1 MSIFNLENKTAIV
14 TGGYGH
20 LGAAMCRALA
30 SFGANVI
37 VAGRSLEKF
46 NSAFSEEQKKR
57 IKFVEIDITNDAS
70 IKNCFENIFK
80 TYGSIDI
87 LINNAFTLKS
97 AKPEKTS
104 REEWNYSMDGL
115 ITGLHCCIREVLP
128 FMENKNG
135 KIINISSMYGM
146 VSPDFEI
153 YNEFPEFFNSA
164 QYGAAKAA
172 IIQLTKYYANY
183 LAQRGI
189 RVNCVSPGTFPSE
202 TVQEKK
208 GFISKLENKVPLK
221 RIGKPEDLSGTIVL
235 LASDAS
241 SYITGQNI
249 SVDGGWTIS

>member
-20 LGAAMCRALA
+20 LGIAMCRALA

-37 VAGRSLEKF
+37 VAAKSADKF
-46 NSAFSEEQKKR
+46 NAAFTDEEKKR
-57 IKFVEIDITNDAS
+57 IKFVPIDITNDTS
-70 IKNCFENIFK
+70 IKNCFEAVNK

-87 LINNAFTLKS
+87 LINNAFVLKS
-97 AKPEKTS
+97 ARPENVS
-104 REEWNYSMDGL
+104 REDWNYSMDGL

-128 FMENKNG
+128 FMEEKNG
-135 KIINISSMYGM
+135 KIINISSMYGI
-146 VSPDFEI
+146 VSPDFSI
-153 YNEFPEFFNSA
+153 YDKFPEFFNSA
-164 QYGAAKAA
+164 QYGASKAA

-183 LAQRGI
+183 LAERGV
-189 RVNCVSPGTFPSE
+189 RVNCVSPGTFPSK

-208 GFISKLENKVPLK
+208 EFISKLENKVPLK
-221 RIGKPEDLSGTIVL
+221 RIGQPEDLSGTIVL